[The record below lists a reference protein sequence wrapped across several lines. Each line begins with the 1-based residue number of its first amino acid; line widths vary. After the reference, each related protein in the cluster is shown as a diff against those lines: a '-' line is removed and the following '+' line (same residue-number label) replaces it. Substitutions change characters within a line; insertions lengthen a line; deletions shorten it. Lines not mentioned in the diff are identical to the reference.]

1 MTRIYNFAA
10 GPSVMPQAILEQAR
24 DEMLDWQGRGLSIL
38 EMPFTGD
45 DFKSIAGEAESDLRD
60 LLDIPGNYR
69 VLFMHGGA
77 TAQLSLVPMNL
88 LGDKKTAA
96 TAAYADLGYWSR
108 RAIDEAKRYCDV
120 TLASSG
126 KTLGYTDIPPP
137 EDWKTDLGDA
147 AYCHIT
153 SNETADGLELN
164 WHPETGDV
172 PLVADMTSNFLT
184 RPINV
189 SEFGLIYAGAQKNI
203 GPAGLCLVLIRDD
216 LLDRAHPMTPK
227 VFQYGIQAENHSRYN
242 TPLTYGIYLAGLV
255 FRWIKDQG
263 GMAAMERASRE
274 KSGLLYDL
282 IDSSNGFYHCKIANE
297 ARSRVNVCFHLGEPA
312 LEAEFIREA
321 GENGLFHLSGHKRIG
336 GLRASLY
343 NTMPH
348 ESAVALAYFMADFSA
363 RHG

>member
-1 MTRIYNFAA
+1 MPRIYNFSA

-45 DFKSIAGEAESDLRD
+45 DFKSIAAEAEADLRD
-60 LLDIPGNYR
+60 LLTIPDNYR

-88 LGDKKTAA
+88 LGGRK
-96 TAAYADLGYWSR
+96 TAAYADLGYWSG

-120 TLASSG
+120 TLAASG
-126 KTLGYTDIPPP
+126 KSLGYTDIPPP
-137 EDWKTDLGDA
+137 EAWKSDLGNA

-153 SNETADGLELN
+153 SNETADGLEIN
-164 WHPETGDV
+164 WRPETGNV

-189 SEFGLIYAGAQKNI
+189 AEFGLIYAGAQKNI

-216 LLDRAHPMTPK
+216 LLGLAHPLTPK
-227 VFQYGIQAENHSRYN
+227 VFQYGIQAENDSRYN

-255 FRWIKDQG
+255 FRWLKDQG
-263 GMAAMERASRE
+263 GLAAMERENRA
-274 KSGLLYDL
+274 KSGLLYEL
-282 IDSSNGFYHCKIANE
+282 IDNSNGFYRCKIAP
-297 ARSRVNVCFHLGEPA
+297 ASRSRVNVCFHLGDPA
-312 LEAEFIREA
+312 LEPDFLSQAR
-321 GENGLFHLSGHKRIG
+321 ENGLFHLSGHKRIG

-343 NTMPH
+343 NAMPL
-348 ESAVALAYFMADFSA
+348 ESVKVLSRFMDDFA
-363 RHG
+363 QRRG